1 MRTGGSEGGPAGG
14 RPRAA
19 MSCSADAAK
28 EKLLWNVKKE
38 VRAGGGSRGAPAE
51 GCGAGKGEL
60 SLPGAA
66 SVSALRSGL
75 RPAPGGSS

>member
-1 MRTGGSEGGPAGG
+1 MREGGSEGGPAGG

-51 GCGAGKGEL
+51 EL
-60 SLPGAA
+60 RG
-66 SVSALRSGL
+66 R
-75 RPAPGGSS
+75 